1 MLTGGVSTIASSA
14 CLLRLPVQVQHG
26 FSQCAE
32 GLSPIQL
39 HFGNPVYLRSG
50 MGCVV
55 WIVRSSLQLQLL
67 WSIVVLRIALYL
79 HS

>member
-14 CLLRLPVQVQHG
+14 RLLHLLVQVQQG
-26 FSQCAE
+26 CSSCAE
-32 GLSPIQL
+32 GPEPIQL
-39 HFGNPVYLRSG
+39 HFGNLVCLRSG

-55 WIVRSSLQLQLL
+55 WIVRSFLQLQLL
-67 WSIVVLRIALYL
+67 WSTVVLCTVLYL